1 MSHGSTLLA
10 AERPLPLVSSITG
23 GPGPLI
29 SQAALEWFPAEFWKG
44 AYSLDSFSLT
54 KCGTVL
60 SPSAPF

>member
-29 SQAALEWFPAEFWKG
+29 SQAAREWFPAEFWKG
-44 AYSLDSFSLT
+44 VYS
-54 KCGTVL
+54 
-60 SPSAPF
+60 P